1 VFSEISGSP
10 TVSKRVQCRASVLEL
25 ASKQHGLVA
34 SYQINGEV
42 LNSDRVHALTDT
54 ALFERIYPSVYRV
67 LSSPTSFP
75 QRALAAVLAVGRD
88 AIAHSHTAGALLGLP
103 NCPQPIRP
111 QLLIPQSV
119 RCRIEGVELRR
130 RTHFPHDFVQR
141 VDRVPTLCP
150 AMTIIELQPTLGR
163 QWSERAIDYALRT
176 GLMSLSDLRSAVEFY
191 AEASKKFYRI
201 GSRLLAARQPT
212 DIGLDSEW
220 EAKVLR
226 WIQRGRFPQPVLQ
239 HELVVQKRRRRLDF
253 AYPDLKIAIEF
264 DGFAFHNDRT
274 TFDRDRAVENWLRLH
289 GWLLLRF
296 TATTKYADFV
306 DQLRTA
312 FAQRQI

>member
-1 VFSEISGSP
+1 VRAAHRAVLVLAESNHG
-10 TVSKRVQCRASVLEL
+10 VVQLG
-25 ASKQHGLVA
+25 Q
-34 SYQINGEV
+34 
-42 LNSDRVHALTDT
+42 LTDIG
-54 ALFERIYPSVYRV
+54 LDNRDFELLIDSGVVVRSLPGVYRV

-103 NCPQPIRP
+103 DCPQPIRP
-111 QLLIPQSV
+111 QILIPQSV

-130 RTHFPHDFVQR
+130 RTHFPHEFVKQ

-191 AEASKKFYRI
+191 AEASKKYYRI
-201 GSRLLAARQPT
+201 GSRLLTARQPT

-226 WIQRGRFPQPVLQ
+226 WIRRGRFPQPVLQ